1 LLSTFFDSARRIQQL
16 RNGPGGQLLEGFG
29 RQLSQSS
36 YAKITS
42 RIHIRSAAHFLYWT
56 DRNRI
61 EIASLNEASVT
72 DFLRHLKHCRCPR
85 HGRTHRVTGARLLL
99 RYLRKTGIVTT
110 AASAPAGP
118 TSALLAAFHQWMRQE
133 RGACDA
139 TIHNYSIYIRELLS
153 FLGED
158 PTRYDAQS
166 LRRCMLQI
174 HQRNGRGVEAAKTS
188 TLGVRMFLRFLI
200 ATAQCRVGLDRAI
213 PTVAHWRLASLP
225 RYLPAV
231 AIERLIAACDTTTP
245 IGRRDRAIV
254 LLLARLALRADDI
267 VQLRL
272 EDIDWGGAWI
282 HICGKGRLQTRLP
295 LTQEVGEA
303 IAAYLLDGRPVTE
316 SDRVFI
322 RARAPFLPF
331 SDSGAVSLLVAKVMH
346 QAEITPSTRG
356 AAHLLR
362 HSAASS
368 MLREGASL
376 RDIALVLRHRSV
388 ETTQIYAKVDLSTLQ
403 PIAQPWPTVSPC

>member
-1 LLSTFFDSARRIQQL
+1 
-16 RNGPGGQLLEGFG
+16 
-29 RQLSQSS
+29 
-36 YAKITS
+36 
-42 RIHIRSAAHFLYWT
+42 
-56 DRNRI
+56 
-61 EIASLNEASVT
+61 VT
-72 DFLRHLKHCRCPR
+72 QPPR
-85 HGRTHRVTGARLLL
+85 LV
-99 RYLRKTGIVTT
+99 
-110 AASAPAGP
+110 
-118 TSALLAAFHQWMRQE
+118 
-133 RGACDA
+133 
-139 TIHNYSIYIRELLS
+139 
-153 FLGED
+153 
-158 PTRYDAQS
+158 
-166 LRRCMLQI
+166 
-174 HQRNGRGVEAAKTS
+174 
-188 TLGVRMFLRFLI
+188 
-200 ATAQCRVGLDRAI
+200 
-213 PTVAHWRLASLP
+213 
-225 RYLPAV
+225 
-231 AIERLIAACDTTTP
+231 
-245 IGRRDRAIV
+245 RRDRAIV

>member
-1 LLSTFFDSARRIQQL
+1 MLSAFFDSAHRIQQL
-16 RNGPGGQLLEGFG
+16 RNGPGGQLLDGFG
-29 RQLSQSS
+29 RELSQSC

-42 RIHIRSAAHFLYWT
+42 RIHIRSAAHFLYWAEH
-56 DRNRI
+56 NAI

-72 DFLRHLKHCRCPR
+72 DFRRHLKHCRCPR
-85 HGRTHRVTGARLLL
+85 HGSTHRVTGTQLLL
-99 RYLRKTGIVTT
+99 RYLRKAGIVTT
-110 AASAPAGP
+110 VSPAPAVQ

-139 TIHNYSIYIRELLS
+139 TIHNYSIYIRELLDS
-153 FLGED
+153 LGED
-158 PTRYDAQS
+158 PMRYDAQT
-166 LRRCMLQI
+166 LRRCLLQI
-174 HQRNGRGVEAAKTS
+174 SQRNGRGVETAKTA
-188 TLGVRMFLRFLI
+188 TKGVRMFLRFLI
-200 ATAQCRVGLDRAI
+200 ATGQCRVGLDRAI
-213 PTVAHWRLASLP
+213 PAVAHWRLASLP
-225 RYLPAV
+225 RYLPGA

-272 EDIDWGGAWI
+272 EDIDWDGAWI
-282 HICGKGRLQTRLP
+282 QVFGKGRLQTRLP
-295 LTQEVGEA
+295 LTKEVGEA
-303 IAAYLLDGRPVTE
+303 VAAYLLDGRPMTE
-316 SDRVFI
+316 SNRVFI

-346 QAEITPSTRG
+346 HAGITPPIRG

-368 MLREGASL
+368 MLREGTAL

-403 PIAQPWPTVSPC
+403 TIVQPWPTDSQC